1 MTPTSPPTPGL
12 AGMHPANFALVMATG
27 IISIAFQL
35 LGKPLIAQGL
45 YGLNAIFYVTLWVLT
60 ALRIVRHRDRVLA
73 DLLDHGRSVGFF
85 TMVASTCV
93 LGSQSLVVAGL
104 PGLAFGLWC
113 LGLGLWA
120 LLTYGIITILTVK
133 EHKPTLAEGLNG
145 GWLVAVVASHA
156 TSVLGTQLAPG
167 LGHWTPHVLLLS
179 LTMWLGGSML
189 YFWIISLIFYRYT
202 FFTLRPNDLAPPYW
216 INMGAAAI
224 ATLAGGTLVGAAAHS
239 PALAQ
244 ILPFVRGFTLFWWA
258 TASWWI
264 PMLVILGIWRHGY
277 RRFPLQ
283 YDPLY
288 WGAVFPL
295 GMYTVATL
303 RLSQSVD
310 VPFLLVIP
318 QVLVYVAITA
328 WSATLLGLLRRISGI
343 VRG

>member
-1 MTPTSPPTPGL
+1 MQASALPTGL
-12 AGMHPANFALVMATG
+12 AGMHPANFALAMATG
-27 IISIAFQL
+27 IISIACQL
-35 LGKPLIAQGL
+35 LGMVLLARGL
-45 YGLNAIFYVTLWVLT
+45 YALNVVFYATLWILT
-60 ALRIVRHRDRVLA
+60 VVRIARHREHVLA
-73 DLLDHGRSVGFF
+73 DLMNHGRSVGFF

-93 LGSQSLVVAGL
+93 IGSQSLVVAGL
-104 PGLAFGLWC
+104 PRVAFAFWC
-113 LGLGLWA
+113 LGLVLWA

-156 TSVLGTQLAPG
+156 TSVLGAQLAPG
-167 LGHWTPHVLLLS
+167 LGDRAPLVLLVS

-202 FFTLRPNDLAPPYW
+202 FFMLSPNDLAPPYW

-224 ATLAGGTLVGAAAHS
+224 ATLAGATLVGAVDHS

-258 TASWWI
+258 TATWWI
-264 PMLVILGIWRHGY
+264 PMLVILGVWRHAY
-277 RRFPLQ
+277 KRFPLR

-303 RLSQSVD
+303 RLSQTVD
-310 VPFLLVIP
+310 VPFLAVIP
-318 QVLVYVAITA
+318 RVLVFVALAA
-328 WSATLLGLLRRISGI
+328 WSVTLVGMSKRVVGL